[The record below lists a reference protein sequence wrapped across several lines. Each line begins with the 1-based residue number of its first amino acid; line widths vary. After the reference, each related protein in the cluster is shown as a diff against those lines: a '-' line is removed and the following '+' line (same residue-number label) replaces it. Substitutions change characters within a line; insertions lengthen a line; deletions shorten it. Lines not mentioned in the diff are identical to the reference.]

1 MLEFIQKDKGPQA
14 AESTLKKESKERRLK
29 LTAIKTCLKVII
41 LPPER
46 PEHKNKRTKEIE
58 LRDRAQTCKPNAQ

>member
-29 LTAIKTCLKVII
+29 LTDIKTCLKVII
-41 LPPER
+41 LTPEKS
-46 PEHKNKRTKEIE
+46 EHKNKQTKEI
-58 LRDRAQTCKPNAQ
+58 KS